1 MKKICIVTTRHISYN
16 PRVLKEAD
24 TLYANGYDVS
34 VVTVNNFGPQR
45 EFDLE
50 LMKSRRWKLATVNFR
65 KEKGG
70 EKLRWGYLSVKQ
82 RAYHILAK
90 ISYKFGIAERS
101 AEKAFDGLAQLAK
114 KEKADLYLVHH
125 SEALGAGFK
134 AARYNHARLGFDAED
149 FHTGMN
155 GMTAR
160 ESSIIY
166 YLEKKYL
173 PHCSYF
179 SAASNGIAKA
189 YLEKYRIKSAF
200 TLLNVFPREPLT
212 VKKPKGAVKFY
223 WYSQVIGPNRGLEM
237 LLGAAGLVDAPF
249 EIHLRGSLY
258 DEVFRAVLTGLIETA
273 GLKGKIFLHEPI
285 LAEDIVRDGSNFDV
299 GLALELYT
307 SVNANL
313 CISNKLFSY
322 LMSGLALIMTDTYGQ
337 KEIFG
342 SFPEAGR
349 LCAMDNREQL
359 AAAMKFYIDHPDK
372 LLDAKRAARSAAE
385 KTFNWADESQ
395 KLLRNIGLVLD
406 RPLTDTIPEK

>member
-1 MKKICIVTTRHISYN
+1 
-16 PRVLKEAD
+16 
-24 TLYANGYDVS
+24 
-34 VVTVNNFGPQR
+34 
-45 EFDLE
+45 
-50 LMKSRRWKLATVNFR
+50 
-65 KEKGG
+65 
-70 EKLRWGYLSVKQ
+70 
-82 RAYHILAK
+82 
-90 ISYKFGIAERS
+90 
-101 AEKAFDGLAQLAK
+101 
-114 KEKADLYLVHH
+114 
-125 SEALGAGFK
+125 
-134 AARYNHARLGFDAED
+134 
-149 FHTGMN
+149 
-155 GMTAR
+155 
-160 ESSIIY
+160 
-166 YLEKKYL
+166 
-173 PHCSYF
+173 
-179 SAASNGIAKA
+179 
-189 YLEKYRIKSAF
+189 
-200 TLLNVFPREPLT
+200 
-212 VKKPKGAVKFY
+212 
-223 WYSQVIGPNRGLEM
+223 
-237 LLGAAGLVDAPF
+237 
-249 EIHLRGSLY
+249 
-258 DEVFRAVLTGLIETA
+258 
-273 GLKGKIFLHEPI
+273 